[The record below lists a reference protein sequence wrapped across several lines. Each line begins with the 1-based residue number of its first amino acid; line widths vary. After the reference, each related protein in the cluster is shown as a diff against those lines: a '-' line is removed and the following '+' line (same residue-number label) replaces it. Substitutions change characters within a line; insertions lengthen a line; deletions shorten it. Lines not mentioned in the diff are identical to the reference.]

1 MDTLKFPSKESTQY
15 LVSTEASRMFL
26 NREEPD
32 SELCFRGISPPL
44 VEKRIGEKSGQRES
58 YQDILPM
65 RAQR

>member
-1 MDTLKFPSKESTQY
+1 
-15 LVSTEASRMFL
+15 MFL